1 MLTCE
6 RFHWQNSRCVS
17 MVASK
22 RGRHRKHNWIEFQR
36 LEQDTSQE
44 ALYLRWAS
52 VNNQALAQIGHDGCP
67 QCRRKS
73 FRLRHDEKFNNI
85 RFYCPDCG
93 IETSFHII
101 RPKQSLR
108 SIEVYDEKGR
118 LVGVKN
124 VDDHHEKTSREDA
137 DARVMV
143 SEQKLDLGGEWFDGV
158 SGTFSQSRHLTREE
172 VLKRIEARK
181 MKRIMEANLEELENI
196 ERDERVSDF
205 EAESFHEDV
214 GD

>member
-1 MLTCE
+1 
-6 RFHWQNSRCVS
+6 
-17 MVASK
+17 
-22 RGRHRKHNWIEFQR
+22 
-36 LEQDTSQE
+36 
-44 ALYLRWAS
+44 
-52 VNNQALAQIGHDGCP
+52 
-67 QCRRKS
+67 
-73 FRLRHDEKFNNI
+73 
-85 RFYCPDCG
+85 
-93 IETSFHII
+93 
-101 RPKQSLR
+101 
-108 SIEVYDEKGR
+108 VYDEKGR

>member
-1 MLTCE
+1 
-6 RFHWQNSRCVS
+6 

-22 RGRHRKHNWIEFQR
+22 RGRHRKHNWIEFQN

-52 VNNQALAQIGHDGCP
+52 VNNQALAQIALDGCP

-101 RPKQSLR
+101 LPKQSLR

-158 SGTFSQSRHLTREE
+158 SGTSSQSRYLTREE

-214 GD
+214 GN